1 MFMESEVFHSRMES
15 MGGGA
20 SNKVGG
26 DAGIC
31 ESLHQIA
38 ASLGNAIDAKDHST
52 SSHSRQVAD
61 LARCLALRAG
71 MSIHQAEV
79 IHIAGHLHDIG
90 KIGIPDEVL
99 CKREPLTDAEWAMI
113 RQHPATGA
121 RIVGPVHI
129 MNGSTGIAKMILHH
143 HERWDG
149 RGYPNR
155 LRGENIPL
163 GARVL
168 CLADSFSAMM
178 ESRAY
183 RNRLTLGGSID
194 ELRRNAGSQ
203 FDPEL
208 CGLMVD
214 MLREAGVADECCTL
228 DLLVTRIM
236 CERVLRKTDAWT
248 KSASEECPGAD
259 YRCHVCT
266 DGGAGEGGR
275 QG

>member
-1 MFMESEVFHSRMES
+1 MFMGSEVFRSRLES
-15 MGGGA
+15 LDGGVLREGA
-20 SNKVGG
+20 SEIPLGCVS
-26 DAGIC
+26 GIC

-71 MSIHQAEV
+71 MSTSQAEV

-99 CKREPLTDAEWAMI
+99 SKRTPLTDAEWAMI
-113 RQHPATGA
+113 RQHPVTGA
-121 RIVGPVHI
+121 KIVAPVHI

-149 RGYPNR
+149 RGYPHR
-155 LRGENIPL
+155 LRGESIPL
-163 GARVL
+163 GARIL

-183 RNRLTLGGSID
+183 RNRLTLGGSIE

-203 FDPEL
+203 FDPKL

-214 MLREAGVADECCTL
+214 MLWEAGVADEFCTL

-236 CERVLRKTDAWT
+236 CERVLRKTDVRAEN
-248 KSASEECPGAD
+248 ASGENPGVGCPRTEELW
-259 YRCHVCT
+259 
-266 DGGAGEGGR
+266 
-275 QG
+275 

>member
-1 MFMESEVFHSRMES
+1 MFMGSEVFRSRQES
-15 MGGGA
+15 MEGGA
-20 SNKVGG
+20 LCEIGG

-90 KIGIPDEVL
+90 KIGIPDDVL

-113 RQHPATGA
+113 RQHPAIGA
-121 RIVGPVHI
+121 GIVAPVHI

-155 LRGENIPL
+155 LRGGSIPH
-163 GARVL
+163 GARIL

-183 RNRLTLGGSID
+183 RGRLPLSGSIE
-194 ELRRNAGSQ
+194 ELRRNAGTQ

-214 MLREAGVADECCTL
+214 MLSEAGVADDYCTL

-236 CERVLRKTDAWT
+236 CERVQRKT
-248 KSASEECPGAD
+248 EC
-259 YRCHVCT
+259 RT
-266 DGGAGEGGR
+266 
-275 QG
+275 QSN

>member
-1 MFMESEVFHSRMES
+1 MLMGAEVFRLRGES
-15 MGGGA
+15 QGRGVPGA
-20 SNKVGG
+20 VLGEALSEAGCTP
-26 DAGIC
+26 GIC

-61 LARCLALRAG
+61 LARCLALRVG

-99 CKREPLTDAEWAMI
+99 RKRTPLTDAEWAMI
-113 RQHPATGA
+113 RQHPVTGA
-121 RIVGPVHI
+121 KIVAPVHI

-149 RGYPNR
+149 RGYPQR
-155 LRGENIPL
+155 LRGENIPF
-163 GARVL
+163 GARIL

-183 RNRLTLGGSID
+183 RNRLTLGGSV
-194 ELRRNAGSQ
+194 EKLRRNAGSQ
-203 FDPEL
+203 FDPDL
-208 CGLMVD
+208 CGVMID
-214 MLREAGVADECCTL
+214 MLRETGVVDEYCTL

-236 CERVLRKTDAWT
+236 CGRVLRKTDTRT
-248 KSASEECPGAD
+248 KSELESSIFFATRLKD
-259 YRCHVCT
+259 
-266 DGGAGEGGR
+266 
-275 QG
+275 